1 MARCGFRAT
10 RMDDVLECHCVYYGP
25 VDPDRRL
32 KRAAAA
38 PVRFGSAPIDV
49 AALISDCMAGE
60 LVRTSC

>member
-1 MARCGFRAT
+1 
-10 RMDDVLECHCVYYGP
+10 MDDVLECHCVYYGP

-38 PVRFGSAPIDV
+38 PVRFGSAPVDV
-49 AALISDCMAGE
+49 AALMHGSSDCMAGE